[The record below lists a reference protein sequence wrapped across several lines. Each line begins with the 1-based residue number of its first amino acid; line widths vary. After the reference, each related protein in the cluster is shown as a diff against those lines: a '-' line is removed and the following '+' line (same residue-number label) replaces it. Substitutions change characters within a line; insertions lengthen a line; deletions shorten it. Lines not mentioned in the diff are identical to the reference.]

1 MVSPSS
7 LLSQVSAY
15 IQVLPPGV
23 GTVTFHYNP
32 EEFTIRQD
40 SDWQSTPQPAAGE
53 GGAPQFQGARPR
65 SLDVK
70 VLLDTFSIPPNPPE
84 AAILILKTAMRPT
97 EASRTLRDAK
107 PPSVMFGW
115 GSNIVMEQAFIKSLS
130 ITYKRF
136 MLGKPVRAEVV
147 VSLEE
152 VPSVVPGTNPTSG
165 GIATRRTH
173 TVIEGDTLA
182 SVAWQ
187 EYHDPTKW
195 RALAEANDI
204 DDPMRVPAGT
214 VLLVPEPGEA
224 EALA

>member
-7 LLSQVSAY
+7 MLSQVSAY
-15 IQVLPPGV
+15 IQVLPPGA

-32 EEFTIRQD
+32 EEFTVQQ
-40 SDWQSTPQPAAGE
+40 SADWYSTPQPAAG
-53 GGAPQFQGARPR
+53 GGGEPQFQGAQPK

-70 VLLDTFSIPPNPPE
+70 ILLDQFSIPPNPPE
-84 AAILILKTAMRPT
+84 AAILILKQAMQPT
-97 EASRTLRDAK
+97 QESLALRDAK

-115 GSNIVMEQAFIKSLS
+115 GTNIVLDRAFIKSMS

-136 MLGKPVRAEVV
+136 LLGNPVRAEVT

-165 GIATRRTH
+165 GTATRRTH

-182 SVAWQ
+182 SVAWE

-195 RALAEANDI
+195 RALAEANGI
-204 DDPMRVPAGT
+204 DDPMRVPTGT